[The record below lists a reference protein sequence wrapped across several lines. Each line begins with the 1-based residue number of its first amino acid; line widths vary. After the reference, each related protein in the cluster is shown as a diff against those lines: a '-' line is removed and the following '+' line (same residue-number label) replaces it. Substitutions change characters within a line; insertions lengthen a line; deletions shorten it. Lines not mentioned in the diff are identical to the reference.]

1 MEIKVTENGYKRI
14 GEFFGRHSFMLAV
27 LKLVYKYLPYP
38 VFVAYPS
45 LLVYLFF
52 HYGIISEEFLK
63 VLFVPAV
70 VFVAVTLFRK
80 ICNRQ
85 RPYEKYD
92 IKPIVHKEKK
102 GQSFPS
108 RHAASEF
115 IIAMAFLYV
124 SPALGIVLL
133 FVGAVMCVSRVL
145 CGVHFIKDVLVGAA
159 LSVLIGYIGF
169 FLL

>member
-1 MEIKVTENGYKRI
+1 MTENGYKRI
-14 GEFFGRHSFMLAV
+14 GEFFGQHSFMLAV

-52 HYGIISEEFLK
+52 QYGILSEEFLR
-63 VLFVPAV
+63 VLIIPAA
-70 VFVAVTLFRK
+70 VFLSVTLFRK
-80 ICNRQ
+80 IFDRQ

-92 IKPIVHKEKK
+92 FKPIVNKDKN

-124 SPALGIVLL
+124 SPVLGIVLL
-133 FVGAVMCVSRVL
+133 FVGAVMCISRVL
-145 CGVHFIKDVLVGAA
+145 CGVHFIKDVFVGAA
-159 LSVLIGYIGF
+159 LSILVGYIGF
-169 FLL
+169 FLF

>member
-1 MEIKVTENGYKRI
+1 MTEKGYKRI
-14 GEFFGRHSFMLAV
+14 GEFFGRHSVMCAA

-52 HYGIISEEFLK
+52 QYGILSREFSR
-63 VLFVPAV
+63 VLIVPAV
-70 VFVAVTLFRK
+70 VFLGVTLFRK
-80 ICNRQ
+80 VFDRQ
-85 RPYEKYD
+85 RPYEKFD
-92 IKPIVHKEKK
+92 IEPIVHKDKK

-115 IIAMAFLYV
+115 IIAMAFLYINPV
-124 SPALGIVLL
+124 LGIVLL
-133 FVGAVMCVSRVL
+133 GVGAVMCVSRVL
-145 CGVHFIKDVLVGAA
+145 CAVHFIKDVLVGAA
-159 LSVLIGYIGF
+159 VSVLVGYIGF